1 MALECDWRE
10 IENWDDLN
18 WDTTQAIA
26 FATMLIGMGSITEK
40 NYREFYTRMKMYSNA
55 TSGTWDDLT
64 LDTINVENHAKQIIE
79 AVGGAYLMQIM
90 TEEEV
95 YEAAANRMPY
105 GFDAFLSACDKYLRE
120 VQNKDLDKL
129 LVRIERE
136 INDRKRGE

>member
-1 MALECDWRE
+1 MKCED
-10 IENWDDLN
+10 
-18 WDTTQAIA
+18 
-26 FATMLIGMGSITEK
+26 GYITVK
-40 NYREFYTRMKMYSNA
+40 A
-55 TSGTWDDLT
+55 D
-64 LDTINVENHAKQIIE
+64 INVENHAKQIID

-120 VQNKDLDKL
+120 VQTKDLDKL

-136 INDRKRGE
+136 LNDRKRGE